1 MHFGFGHSTMI
12 TTVLESTTYHIV
24 TMPFHVILGAN
35 HFTIAVYNRMKVTVY
50 PCVKWKLVED
60 MY

>member
-1 MHFGFGHSTMI
+1 MHYRLWTQYNDNYCAGEHNF
-12 TTVLESTTYHIV
+12 HIV
-24 TMPFHVILGAN
+24 TMPFLGAN
-35 HFTIAVYNRMKVTVY
+35 HFTIAVYNRMKITVY

>member
-1 MHFGFGHSTMI
+1 MLWTQYSDNYCAGEHNF
-12 TTVLESTTYHIV
+12 HIV

-35 HFTIAVYNRMKVTVY
+35 HFTIAVYNRMKITVY
-50 PCVKWKLVED
+50 PCVKWKLAED